1 MSEDIMGNIEKQ
13 PESGIIRYSPKNVEI
28 LRQLV
33 DRDVIWCVSTLV
45 YELCHSDDFFEEVR
59 DVLNRPDYESAVEV
73 SDEVDVYYDDANNGY
88 VFKDEDGEISDV
100 YDTYEEACEA
110 AVIELNLD
118 YDYVEAYEHWIVS
131 KWFAEKLAAHGE
143 MVGDVLGLTVWG
155 RCATGQPISMD
166 GVIFEIAKDM
176 EILEGMKYS
185 WG

>member
-73 SDEVDVYYDDANNGY
+73 SDEVD
-88 VFKDEDGEISDV
+88 
-100 YDTYEEACEA
+100 DTYEEACEA

-131 KWFAEKLAAHGE
+131 KCFAEKLAAHGE

-155 RCATGQPISMD
+155 RCATGQPISMN